1 MDKPRSKLKTMA
13 AVAPE
18 LAARSW
24 FLPIAAR
31 SPDSPPAPQAAMAES
46 LGLRIHQELRSLEI
60 GMAQEQAVAVA

>member
-13 AVAPE
+13 AVALE

-31 SPDSPPAPQAAMAES
+31 SPDSQPAQQAAMAAL
-46 LGLRIHQELRSLEI
+46 LGLRIHQEPLSLEI
-60 GMAQEQAVAVA
+60 GMAQERAVVAA